1 MVFLIRA
8 MFGKAL
14 KTNDAL
20 AFAVLTGCL
29 RVSKESIFTGLNNFK
44 ILSITDT
51 RFDEQFGFTDAEVQK
66 LLSDYHLENR
76 FREVKEWYDGYRF
89 GKADVYCP
97 WDVINFVDRA
107 KDDPEAKPE
116 AYWINTSGN
125 DLVKRFIDKA
135 HKTTKNEIERL
146 IAGEVIENELRLDL
160 TYEEIDQSI
169 ENLWSVLFTTGYL
182 TQVGR
187 TEEGA
192 YRLVIPNRE
201 VREVFRLQ
209 INEWFKRSI
218 FSNAERLTTFWK
230 PEGDSMALTK
240 PYILVGGI
248 VLFVALLFFFTKLPE
263 IKPEEEKEV
272 TAIVE
277 EKPAASIWKRRQFVR
292 SVVAQ
297 FCYCAAQ
304 TGIFGF
310 FINYVTEMD
319 PGISNLR
326 ASRILAFGGM
336 ALFMIG
342 RLSVSFTMK
351 WLAPGRLLT
360 WYSLLSAVCMALV
373 VASVGT
379 LSLYALYLSFFFMSI
394 MFPTIFALG
403 LEGMGVYTKKASSYI
418 VMGVAGGAF
427 SPMLMGY
434 IGEENMALGFI
445 VPLIAFLYILY
456 FAIKCKR

>member
-1 MVFLIRA
+1 MEKQKKQSLVAAPGGKSYLVPFVLITSLFLLWGFAHGLLDVLNKHFQGVFTMTKAESGLVQFSTYIAYFLMALPAGAFMKRYGYRKGIIMGLLLFAIGAFGFIPAAFLHSATPFLIALFVIACGLCILETAANPYSTILGPSASAAQRLNLSQSFNGLGWILGPLVGGLLI
-8 MFGKAL
+8 FGA
-14 KTNDAL
+14 
-20 AFAVLTGCL
+20 
-29 RVSKESIFTGLNNFK
+29 S
-44 ILSITDT
+44 
-51 RFDEQFGFTDAEVQK
+51 
-66 LLSDYHLENR
+66 
-76 FREVKEWYDGYRF
+76 
-89 GKADVYCP
+89 
-97 WDVINFVDRA
+97 
-107 KDDPEAKPE
+107 
-116 AYWINTSGN
+116 
-125 DLVKRFIDKA
+125 
-135 HKTTKNEIERL
+135 
-146 IAGEVIENELRLDL
+146 
-160 TYEEIDQSI
+160 
-169 ENLWSVLFTTGYL
+169 
-182 TQVGR
+182 
-187 TEEGA
+187 
-192 YRLVIPNRE
+192 
-201 VREVFRLQ
+201 
-209 INEWFKRSI
+209 
-218 FSNAERLTTFWK
+218 
-230 PEGDSMALTK
+230 EGDSMALAK

-263 IKPEEEKEV
+263 IKPEEEEEV

-277 EKPAASIWKRRQFVR
+277 EKPAAFLWKRRQFVR

-310 FINYVTEMD
+310 FINYVTEMN

-342 RLSVSFTMK
+342 RLSGSFTMK

>member
-1 MVFLIRA
+1 MEKQKKQSLVAAPGGKSYLVPFILITSLFLLWGFAHGLLDVLNKHFQGVFTMTKAESGLVQFSTYIAYFLMALPAGAFMKRYGYRKGIIMGLLLFAIGAFGFIPAAFLHSATPFLIALFVIACGLCILETAANPYSTILGPSASAAQRLNLSQSFNGLGWILGPLVGGLLI
-8 MFGKAL
+8 FGA
-14 KTNDAL
+14 
-20 AFAVLTGCL
+20 
-29 RVSKESIFTGLNNFK
+29 S
-44 ILSITDT
+44 
-51 RFDEQFGFTDAEVQK
+51 
-66 LLSDYHLENR
+66 
-76 FREVKEWYDGYRF
+76 
-89 GKADVYCP
+89 
-97 WDVINFVDRA
+97 
-107 KDDPEAKPE
+107 
-116 AYWINTSGN
+116 
-125 DLVKRFIDKA
+125 
-135 HKTTKNEIERL
+135 
-146 IAGEVIENELRLDL
+146 
-160 TYEEIDQSI
+160 
-169 ENLWSVLFTTGYL
+169 
-182 TQVGR
+182 
-187 TEEGA
+187 
-192 YRLVIPNRE
+192 
-201 VREVFRLQ
+201 
-209 INEWFKRSI
+209 
-218 FSNAERLTTFWK
+218 
-230 PEGDSMALTK
+230 EGDSMALTK

-263 IKPEEEKEV
+263 IKPEEEEEV

-277 EKPAASIWKRRQFVR
+277 EKPAASLWKRRQFVR

-304 TGIFGF
+304 TGSFGC

-342 RLSVSFTMK
+342 RLSGSFTMK

-379 LSLYALYLSFFFMSI
+379 LSLYALYFSFFFMSI

-456 FAIKCKR
+456 FAIKCNR

>member
-1 MVFLIRA
+1 MEKQKKQLLVAAPGGKSYLVPFVLITSLFLLWGFAHGLLDVLNKHFQGVFTMTKAESGLVQFSTYIAYFLMALPAGAFMKRYGYRKGIIMGLLLFAIGAFGFIPAAFLHSATPFLIALFVIACGLCILETAANPYSTILGPSASAAQRLNLSQSFNGLGWILGPLVGGLLI
-8 MFGKAL
+8 FGA
-14 KTNDAL
+14 
-20 AFAVLTGCL
+20 
-29 RVSKESIFTGLNNFK
+29 S
-44 ILSITDT
+44 
-51 RFDEQFGFTDAEVQK
+51 
-66 LLSDYHLENR
+66 
-76 FREVKEWYDGYRF
+76 
-89 GKADVYCP
+89 
-97 WDVINFVDRA
+97 
-107 KDDPEAKPE
+107 
-116 AYWINTSGN
+116 
-125 DLVKRFIDKA
+125 
-135 HKTTKNEIERL
+135 
-146 IAGEVIENELRLDL
+146 
-160 TYEEIDQSI
+160 
-169 ENLWSVLFTTGYL
+169 
-182 TQVGR
+182 
-187 TEEGA
+187 
-192 YRLVIPNRE
+192 
-201 VREVFRLQ
+201 
-209 INEWFKRSI
+209 
-218 FSNAERLTTFWK
+218 
-230 PEGDSMALTK
+230 EGDSMALTK

-263 IKPEEEKEV
+263 IKPEEEEEV

-277 EKPAASIWKRRQFVR
+277 EKPAASLWKRRQFVR

-342 RLSVSFTMK
+342 RLSGSFTMK

-456 FAIKCKR
+456 FAIKCNR

>member
-1 MVFLIRA
+1 MEKQKKQSLVAAPGGKSYLVPFILITSLFLLWGFAHGLLDVLNKHFQGVFTMTKAESGLVQFSTYIAYFLMALPAGAFMKRYGYRKGIIMGLLLFAIGAFGFIPAAFLHSATPFLIALFVIACGLCILETAANPYSTILGPSASAAQRLNLSQSFNGLGWILGPLVGGLLI
-8 MFGKAL
+8 FGA
-14 KTNDAL
+14 
-20 AFAVLTGCL
+20 
-29 RVSKESIFTGLNNFK
+29 S
-44 ILSITDT
+44 
-51 RFDEQFGFTDAEVQK
+51 
-66 LLSDYHLENR
+66 
-76 FREVKEWYDGYRF
+76 
-89 GKADVYCP
+89 
-97 WDVINFVDRA
+97 
-107 KDDPEAKPE
+107 
-116 AYWINTSGN
+116 
-125 DLVKRFIDKA
+125 
-135 HKTTKNEIERL
+135 
-146 IAGEVIENELRLDL
+146 
-160 TYEEIDQSI
+160 
-169 ENLWSVLFTTGYL
+169 
-182 TQVGR
+182 
-187 TEEGA
+187 
-192 YRLVIPNRE
+192 
-201 VREVFRLQ
+201 
-209 INEWFKRSI
+209 
-218 FSNAERLTTFWK
+218 
-230 PEGDSMALTK
+230 EGDSMALTK

-263 IKPEEEKEV
+263 IKPEEEEEV

-277 EKPAASIWKRRQFVR
+277 EKPAASLWKRRQFVR

-342 RLSVSFTMK
+342 RLSGSFTMR

-456 FAIKCKR
+456 FAIKCNR

>member
-1 MVFLIRA
+1 MEKQKKQSLVAAPGGKFYLVPFILITSLFLLWGFAHGLLDVLNKHFQGVFTMTKAESGLVQFSTYIAYFLMALPAGAFMKRYGYRKGIIMGLLLFAIGAFGFIPAAFLHSATPFLIALFVIACGLCILETAANPYSTILGPSASAAQRLNLSQSFNGLGWILGPLVGGLLI
-8 MFGKAL
+8 FGA
-14 KTNDAL
+14 
-20 AFAVLTGCL
+20 
-29 RVSKESIFTGLNNFK
+29 S
-44 ILSITDT
+44 
-51 RFDEQFGFTDAEVQK
+51 
-66 LLSDYHLENR
+66 
-76 FREVKEWYDGYRF
+76 
-89 GKADVYCP
+89 
-97 WDVINFVDRA
+97 
-107 KDDPEAKPE
+107 
-116 AYWINTSGN
+116 
-125 DLVKRFIDKA
+125 
-135 HKTTKNEIERL
+135 
-146 IAGEVIENELRLDL
+146 
-160 TYEEIDQSI
+160 
-169 ENLWSVLFTTGYL
+169 
-182 TQVGR
+182 
-187 TEEGA
+187 
-192 YRLVIPNRE
+192 
-201 VREVFRLQ
+201 
-209 INEWFKRSI
+209 
-218 FSNAERLTTFWK
+218 
-230 PEGDSMALTK
+230 EGDSMALTK

-263 IKPEEEKEV
+263 IKPEEEEEV

-277 EKPAASIWKRRQFVR
+277 EKPAASLWKRRQFVR

-342 RLSVSFTMK
+342 RLSGSFTMK

-456 FAIKCKR
+456 FAIKCNR

>member
-1 MVFLIRA
+1 MEKQKNQLLVAAPGGKSYLVPFILITSLFLLWGFAHGLLDVLNKHFQGVFTMTKAESGLVQFSTYIAYFLMALPAGAFMKRYGYRKGIIMGLLLFAIGAFGFIPAAFLHSATPFLIALFVIACGLCILETAANPYSTILGPSASAAQRLNLSQSFNGLGWILGPLVGGLLI
-8 MFGKAL
+8 FGA
-14 KTNDAL
+14 
-20 AFAVLTGCL
+20 
-29 RVSKESIFTGLNNFK
+29 S
-44 ILSITDT
+44 
-51 RFDEQFGFTDAEVQK
+51 
-66 LLSDYHLENR
+66 
-76 FREVKEWYDGYRF
+76 
-89 GKADVYCP
+89 
-97 WDVINFVDRA
+97 
-107 KDDPEAKPE
+107 
-116 AYWINTSGN
+116 
-125 DLVKRFIDKA
+125 
-135 HKTTKNEIERL
+135 
-146 IAGEVIENELRLDL
+146 
-160 TYEEIDQSI
+160 
-169 ENLWSVLFTTGYL
+169 
-182 TQVGR
+182 
-187 TEEGA
+187 
-192 YRLVIPNRE
+192 
-201 VREVFRLQ
+201 
-209 INEWFKRSI
+209 
-218 FSNAERLTTFWK
+218 
-230 PEGDSMALTK
+230 EGDSMALTK

-263 IKPEEEKEV
+263 IKPEEEEEV

-277 EKPAASIWKRRQFVR
+277 EKPAASLWKRRQFVR

-342 RLSVSFTMK
+342 RLSGSFTMK

-456 FAIKCKR
+456 FAIKCNR

>member
-1 MVFLIRA
+1 MEKQKKQLLVAAPGGKSYLVPFILITSLFLLWGFAHGLLDVLNKHFQGVFTMTKAESGLVQFSTYIAYFLMALPAGAFMKRYGYRKGIIMGLLLFAIGAFGFIPAAFLHSATPFLIALFVIACGLCILETAANPYSTILGPSASAAQRLNLSQSFNGLGWILGPLVGGLLI
-8 MFGKAL
+8 FGA
-14 KTNDAL
+14 
-20 AFAVLTGCL
+20 
-29 RVSKESIFTGLNNFK
+29 S
-44 ILSITDT
+44 
-51 RFDEQFGFTDAEVQK
+51 
-66 LLSDYHLENR
+66 
-76 FREVKEWYDGYRF
+76 
-89 GKADVYCP
+89 
-97 WDVINFVDRA
+97 
-107 KDDPEAKPE
+107 
-116 AYWINTSGN
+116 
-125 DLVKRFIDKA
+125 
-135 HKTTKNEIERL
+135 
-146 IAGEVIENELRLDL
+146 
-160 TYEEIDQSI
+160 
-169 ENLWSVLFTTGYL
+169 
-182 TQVGR
+182 
-187 TEEGA
+187 
-192 YRLVIPNRE
+192 
-201 VREVFRLQ
+201 
-209 INEWFKRSI
+209 
-218 FSNAERLTTFWK
+218 
-230 PEGDSMALTK
+230 EGDSMALTK

-263 IKPEEEKEV
+263 IKPEEEEEV

-277 EKPAASIWKRRQFVR
+277 EKPASSLWKRRQFVR

-342 RLSVSFTMK
+342 RLSGSFTMK

-456 FAIKCKR
+456 FAIKCNR

>member
-1 MVFLIRA
+1 MEKQKKQSLVAAPGGKSYLVPFILITSLFLLWGFAHGLLDVLNKHFQGVFTMTKAESGLVQFSTYIAYFLMALPAGAFMKRYGYRKGIIMGLLLFAIGAFGFIPAAFLHSATPFLIALFVIACGLCILETAANPYSTILGPSASAAQRLNLSQSFNGLGWILGPLVGGLLI
-8 MFGKAL
+8 FGA
-14 KTNDAL
+14 
-20 AFAVLTGCL
+20 
-29 RVSKESIFTGLNNFK
+29 S
-44 ILSITDT
+44 
-51 RFDEQFGFTDAEVQK
+51 
-66 LLSDYHLENR
+66 
-76 FREVKEWYDGYRF
+76 
-89 GKADVYCP
+89 
-97 WDVINFVDRA
+97 
-107 KDDPEAKPE
+107 
-116 AYWINTSGN
+116 
-125 DLVKRFIDKA
+125 
-135 HKTTKNEIERL
+135 
-146 IAGEVIENELRLDL
+146 
-160 TYEEIDQSI
+160 
-169 ENLWSVLFTTGYL
+169 
-182 TQVGR
+182 
-187 TEEGA
+187 
-192 YRLVIPNRE
+192 
-201 VREVFRLQ
+201 
-209 INEWFKRSI
+209 
-218 FSNAERLTTFWK
+218 
-230 PEGDSMALTK
+230 EGDSMALTK

-263 IKPEEEKEV
+263 IKPEEEEEV

-277 EKPAASIWKRRQFVR
+277 EKPAASLWKRRQFVR

-342 RLSVSFTMK
+342 RLSGSFTMK

-418 VMGVAGGAF
+418 VMGVVGGAF

>member
-1 MVFLIRA
+1 MEKQKKQLLVAAPGGKSYLVPFILITSLFLLWGFAHGLLDVLNKHFQGVFTMTKAESGLVQFSTYIAYFLMALPAGAFMKRYGYRKGIIMGLLLFAIGAFGFIPAAFLHSATPFLI
-8 MFGKAL
+8 AL
-14 KTNDAL
+14 FVIAC
-20 AFAVLTGCL
+20 GRC
-29 RVSKESIFTGLNNFK
+29 
-44 ILSITDT
+44 ILET
-51 RFDEQFGFTDAEVQK
+51 V
-66 LLSDYHLENR
+66 
-76 FREVKEWYDGYRF
+76 
-89 GKADVYCP
+89 
-97 WDVINFVDRA
+97 
-107 KDDPEAKPE
+107 AKPYSTILGPS
-116 AYWINTSGN
+116 ASAAQRLNLSQSFNGLGWILGP
-125 DLVKRFIDKA
+125 LVGGL
-135 HKTTKNEIERL
+135 L
-146 IAGEVIENELRLDL
+146 I
-160 TYEEIDQSI
+160 
-169 ENLWSVLFTTGYL
+169 F
-182 TQVGR
+182 
-187 TEEGA
+187 GA
-192 YRLVIPNRE
+192 
-201 VREVFRLQ
+201 
-209 INEWFKRSI
+209 S
-218 FSNAERLTTFWK
+218 
-230 PEGDSMALTK
+230 EGDSMALTK

-263 IKPEEEKEV
+263 IKPEEEEEV
-272 TAIVE
+272 NAIVE
-277 EKPAASIWKRRQFVR
+277 EKPAASLWKRRQFVR

-342 RLSVSFTMK
+342 RLSGSFTMK

-456 FAIKCKR
+456 FAIKCNR

>member
-1 MVFLIRA
+1 MEKQKKQLLVAAPGGKSYLVPFILITSLFLLWGFAHGLLDVLNKHFQGVFTMTKAESGLVQFSTYIAYFLMALPAGAFMKRYGYRKGIIMGLLLFAIGAFGFIPAAFLHSATPFLIALFVIACGLCILETAANPYSTILGPSASAAQRLNLSQSFNGLGWILGPLVGGLLI
-8 MFGKAL
+8 FGA
-14 KTNDAL
+14 
-20 AFAVLTGCL
+20 
-29 RVSKESIFTGLNNFK
+29 S
-44 ILSITDT
+44 
-51 RFDEQFGFTDAEVQK
+51 
-66 LLSDYHLENR
+66 
-76 FREVKEWYDGYRF
+76 
-89 GKADVYCP
+89 
-97 WDVINFVDRA
+97 
-107 KDDPEAKPE
+107 
-116 AYWINTSGN
+116 
-125 DLVKRFIDKA
+125 
-135 HKTTKNEIERL
+135 
-146 IAGEVIENELRLDL
+146 
-160 TYEEIDQSI
+160 
-169 ENLWSVLFTTGYL
+169 
-182 TQVGR
+182 
-187 TEEGA
+187 
-192 YRLVIPNRE
+192 
-201 VREVFRLQ
+201 
-209 INEWFKRSI
+209 
-218 FSNAERLTTFWK
+218 
-230 PEGDSMALTK
+230 EGDSRALTK

-263 IKPEEEKEV
+263 IKPEEEEEV

-277 EKPAASIWKRRQFVR
+277 EKPAASLWKRRQFVR

-342 RLSVSFTMK
+342 RLSGSFTMK

-456 FAIKCKR
+456 FAIKCNR

>member
-1 MVFLIRA
+1 MEKQKKQSLVAAPGGKSYLVPFILITSLFLLWGFAHGLLDVLNKHFQGVFTMTKAESGLVQFSTYIAYFLMALPAGAHSATPFLIALFVIACGLCILETAANPYSTILGPPASAAQRLNLSQSFNGLGWILGPLVGGLLI
-8 MFGKAL
+8 FGA
-14 KTNDAL
+14 
-20 AFAVLTGCL
+20 
-29 RVSKESIFTGLNNFK
+29 
-44 ILSITDT
+44 
-51 RFDEQFGFTDAEVQK
+51 
-66 LLSDYHLENR
+66 
-76 FREVKEWYDGYRF
+76 
-89 GKADVYCP
+89 
-97 WDVINFVDRA
+97 
-107 KDDPEAKPE
+107 
-116 AYWINTSGN
+116 
-125 DLVKRFIDKA
+125 
-135 HKTTKNEIERL
+135 
-146 IAGEVIENELRLDL
+146 
-160 TYEEIDQSI
+160 
-169 ENLWSVLFTTGYL
+169 
-182 TQVGR
+182 
-187 TEEGA
+187 
-192 YRLVIPNRE
+192 
-201 VREVFRLQ
+201 
-209 INEWFKRSI
+209 
-218 FSNAERLTTFWK
+218 

-263 IKPEEEKEV
+263 IKPEEEEEV

-277 EKPAASIWKRRQFVR
+277 EKPAASLWKRRQFVR

-342 RLSVSFTMK
+342 RLSGSFTMK

-360 WYSLLSAVCMALV
+360 WYSLLSAGCMALV

>member
-1 MVFLIRA
+1 MEKQKKQSLVAAPGGKSYLVPFILITSLFLLWGFAHGLLDVLNKHFQGVFTMTKAESGLVQFSTYIAYFLMALPAGAFMKRYGYRKGIIMGLLLFAIGAFGFIPAAFLHSATPFLIALFVIACGLCILETAANPYSTILGPSASAAQRLNLSQSFNGLGWILGPLVGGLLI
-8 MFGKAL
+8 FGA
-14 KTNDAL
+14 
-20 AFAVLTGCL
+20 
-29 RVSKESIFTGLNNFK
+29 S
-44 ILSITDT
+44 
-51 RFDEQFGFTDAEVQK
+51 
-66 LLSDYHLENR
+66 
-76 FREVKEWYDGYRF
+76 
-89 GKADVYCP
+89 
-97 WDVINFVDRA
+97 
-107 KDDPEAKPE
+107 
-116 AYWINTSGN
+116 
-125 DLVKRFIDKA
+125 
-135 HKTTKNEIERL
+135 
-146 IAGEVIENELRLDL
+146 
-160 TYEEIDQSI
+160 
-169 ENLWSVLFTTGYL
+169 
-182 TQVGR
+182 
-187 TEEGA
+187 
-192 YRLVIPNRE
+192 
-201 VREVFRLQ
+201 
-209 INEWFKRSI
+209 
-218 FSNAERLTTFWK
+218 
-230 PEGDSMALTK
+230 EGDSMALTK

-263 IKPEEEKEV
+263 IKPEEEEEV

-277 EKPAASIWKRRQFVR
+277 EKPAASLWKRRQFVR

-342 RLSVSFTMK
+342 RLSGSFTMK

-456 FAIKCKR
+456 FAIKCNR

>member
-1 MVFLIRA
+1 MEKQKKQSLVAAPGGKSYLVPFILITSLFLLWGFAHGLLDVLNKHFQGVFTMTKAESGLVQFSTYIAYFLMALPAGAFMKRYGYRKGIIMGLLLFAIGAFGFIPAAFLHSATPFLIALFVIACGLCILETAANPYSTILGPSASAAQRLNLSQSFNGLGWILGPLVGGLLI
-8 MFGKAL
+8 FGA
-14 KTNDAL
+14 
-20 AFAVLTGCL
+20 
-29 RVSKESIFTGLNNFK
+29 S
-44 ILSITDT
+44 
-51 RFDEQFGFTDAEVQK
+51 
-66 LLSDYHLENR
+66 
-76 FREVKEWYDGYRF
+76 
-89 GKADVYCP
+89 
-97 WDVINFVDRA
+97 
-107 KDDPEAKPE
+107 
-116 AYWINTSGN
+116 
-125 DLVKRFIDKA
+125 
-135 HKTTKNEIERL
+135 
-146 IAGEVIENELRLDL
+146 
-160 TYEEIDQSI
+160 
-169 ENLWSVLFTTGYL
+169 
-182 TQVGR
+182 
-187 TEEGA
+187 
-192 YRLVIPNRE
+192 
-201 VREVFRLQ
+201 
-209 INEWFKRSI
+209 
-218 FSNAERLTTFWK
+218 
-230 PEGDSMALTK
+230 EGDSMALTK

-263 IKPEEEKEV
+263 IKPEEEEEV

-277 EKPAASIWKRRQFVR
+277 EKPAASLWKRRQFVR

-304 TGIFGF
+304 TGIFGV
-310 FINYVTEMD
+310 FINYVTEKD

-342 RLSVSFTMK
+342 RLSGSFTMK

-456 FAIKCKR
+456 FAIKCNR